1 MSGLLSHFAAMLIFQ
16 LLFENPRQKARPGQ
30 KSALLNFSYCRA
42 LGHAHTQYSF
52 IIKYFIDLC
61 FKGFMNQ
68 LSIIE

>member
-42 LGHAHTQYSF
+42 LGHAHTHTTH
-52 IIKYFIDLC
+52 L
-61 FKGFMNQ
+61 
-68 LSIIE
+68 LSNIS